1 MVLETTL
8 AKEQVN
14 VKLHFFLLVVF
25 HLPHGLHRR
34 LKDTGFKQLLST
46 NILSLLVKTA
56 RKISRKV
63 MNTLMTFHQ
72 NNDIT
77 KTMANNTL
85 SSMGFLETIELLR
98 CAPRQDWKT
107 TAPGFCARH
116 VNIAFYSLF
125 LFNTYHPS
133 FEHLFANA
141 TWPNK

>member
-1 MVLETTL
+1 MVRVGIE
-8 AKEQVN
+8 
-14 VKLHFFLLVVF
+14 
-25 HLPHGLHRR
+25 RDI
-34 LKDTGFKQLLST
+34 KDTGFKQLLST
-46 NILSLLVKTA
+46 NILSLLVKTT

-98 CAPRQDWKT
+98 CAARQDCKT

-116 VNIAFYSLF
+116 VNIAFYSLST
-125 LFNTYHPS
+125 LITLHLSICLPMQLGLTNKLVSKFNSLSSNFWGRGRVP
-133 FEHLFANA
+133 
-141 TWPNK
+141 

>member
-1 MVLETTL
+1 MVLETSL
-8 AKEQVN
+8 EQVN

-25 HLPHGLHRR
+25 HLPHGLHCN
-34 LKDTGFKQLLST
+34 TGFKQLLRT

-63 MNTLMTFHQ
+63 MKTLMTFHQ

-98 CAPRQDWKT
+98 CAPRQDCKT

>member
-1 MVLETTL
+1 MVLGTSL

-25 HLPHGLHRR
+25 LLPHGLHRR

-98 CAPRQDWKT
+98 CVRLQNYGPRILRKT
-107 TAPGFCARH
+107 RKHCILF
-116 VNIAFYSLF
+116 VVSLQ
-125 LFNTYHPS
+125 
-133 FEHLFANA
+133 HLSPFI
-141 TWPNK
+141 